1 MKAQLVRLAKGT
13 ATAQQ
18 KKGRSEENNARAR
31 RLRPGAIASR
41 KILSTLGHV

>member
-18 KKGRSEENNARAR
+18 KKAVPTKTTRTRGDSAPARLQVAK
-31 RLRPGAIASR
+31 S
-41 KILSTLGHV
+41 